1 MDVEN
6 HLQKNPIQKIEK
18 TVKIKVKLPHVIKKT
33 LTRKRIFVQTPFSH
47 SASKLKFK
55 KITPKNHSLFYST
68 SCFGLTK
75 MTTPIRLQN
84 SLKCVNRS

>member
-6 HLQKNPIQKIEK
+6 HLQKIPIQKIEK

-47 SASKLKFK
+47 SASKLK
-55 KITPKNHSLFYST
+55 
-68 SCFGLTK
+68 
-75 MTTPIRLQN
+75 
-84 SLKCVNRS
+84 